1 MGQVSLDPHHDSLL
15 LRRRL
20 EVINRSFMHTWWDIP
35 KLERKKSLENLY
47 LFLDVCILDNNSSS
61 LFISYSGLIASHPLQ
76 ISCDD
81 QVLI

>member
-35 KLERKKSLENLY
+35 KLERKKS
-47 LFLDVCILDNNSSS
+47 
-61 LFISYSGLIASHPLQ
+61 
-76 ISCDD
+76 
-81 QVLI
+81 